1 MLFTYGELIPENEH
15 EKKIDA
21 FQYRD
26 NRFSIEGYQNLIPE
40 TIGTKK
46 DFMVSY
52 SELLGKRK
60 WHTGKRN
67 CSIGKR
73 AEPTGKQ

>member
-1 MLFTYGELIPENEH
+1 MLSTYGELIPENEH

-21 FQYRD
+21 FQYRE
-26 NRFSIEGYQNLIPE
+26 NRFPIEGYQNLIPE
-40 TIGTKK
+40 SVGTKS
-46 DFMVSY
+46 DFMDSY

-67 CSIGKR
+67 CYTGKR